1 MSVRRSRL
9 GGIAAIAGLAA
20 LFVVPAVA
28 GPISPAF
35 DGRYEGAGQLQTH
48 LSQSGCAKAPEAI
61 GVTISKGSIRGKAAD
76 GGGISAI
83 VTTSGFV
90 TGTYRF
96 ADGAKSAIEGRIVN
110 GALVGSVIK
119 GETCAYLLTL
129 NKK

>member
-1 MSVRRSRL
+1 MSVRRSRP
-9 GGIAAIAGLAA
+9 GGIAAVAGFAA
-20 LFVVPAVA
+20 LFVVPALA

-35 DGRYEGAGQLQTH
+35 DGRYEGAGQLQVH
-48 LSQSGCAKAPEAI
+48 LSQSGCAKGLEAI
-61 GVTISKGSIRGKAAD
+61 DVTISKGSIRGKAAD

-83 VTTSGFV
+83 VTTSGFF

-96 ADGAKSAIEGRIVN
+96 GDGGGSAIEGRIDN
-110 GALVGSVIK
+110 GSLVGSVIK